1 MESVDK
7 QFIGVKQLL
16 WLFLIAVC
24 IVAGISSVFVNPLL
38 IIAAII
44 LVLNVVVMMKYPMW
58 GLLAYLM
65 IFLLRPGEMFPALA
79 AFRIELVTG
88 LFVFV
93 AVVIRQKL
101 VDGTVFF
108 PSDRVTLAIIAFLAV
123 MCITIFTSYE
133 KSITIDTCIS
143 YIKLVIFYYLIVSII
158 DSKKKFVAFMSIFLL
173 LIAYIAFDAFKSYI
187 AGGFV
192 TRMGVDRMYG
202 STSAGGDPNAL
213 AATLGATIPLVV
225 ASAIYFRNIA
235 IKVGLMVLALGMAYL
250 ITITASRSGMLAFA
264 GVLMGG
270 FIYSRHKVILAIAA
284 VILILGVWSILPDQY
299 RERYMTLSD
308 MEDINET
315 SSGRLEIWEAGGK
328 MILARPILGVGAG
341 AYSVA
346 AGSGEYGYSSY
357 MQAHNLY
364 IQLMASTGIIGFI
377 VWFTFIYFMAGSLRD
392 LSRSVQNKARLLW
405 VSIYCKGFFVSMI
418 ALFVSGMF
426 GHNLYRYTWY
436 MMAGLVVAL
445 TGVIRER
452 LLQEEGTV

>member
-1 MESVDK
+1 MERADK
-7 QFIGVKQLL
+7 QFIGSRQLL
-16 WLFLIAVC
+16 WLFLISVC
-24 IVAGISSVFVNPLL
+24 IIAGILSVFVNPLL

-44 LVLNVVVMMKYPMW
+44 LVLNVIIMMKYPMW

-88 LFVFV
+88 IFVLV

-101 VDGTVFF
+101 IEGTVYF
-108 PSDRVTLAIIAFLAV
+108 PRDKITIMIIGFLAV
-123 MCITIFTSYE
+123 MCITIFMSYE

-143 YIKLVIFYYLIVSII
+143 YIKLIIFYYLIVSII
-158 DSKKKFVAFMSIFLL
+158 DSKKKFVAFMSVFLL
-173 LIAYIAFDAFKSYI
+173 LIAYIAFDAFKSYA

-225 ASAIYFRNIA
+225 ASAYYFRHFAVKI
-235 IKVGLMVLALGMAYL
+235 GLWALALGMAYL
-250 ITITASRSGMLAFA
+250 ITITASRSGMLAFM
-264 GVLMGG
+264 GVLAGG
-270 FIYSRHKVILAIAA
+270 FIYSRHKVILLIAA
-284 VILILGVWSILPDQY
+284 FLLVAGIWSVLPDQY

-315 SSGRLEIWEAGGK
+315 SSGRIEIWEAGAK
-328 MILARPILGVGAG
+328 MIVARPILGVGAG
-341 AYSVA
+341 AFSVA
-346 AGSGEYGYSSY
+346 AGSGEFGYSRY

-364 IQLMASTGIIGFI
+364 IQLMASTGIVGFA
-377 VWFTFIYFMAGSLRD
+377 VWFLFIYYLVGSLRD
-392 LSRSVQNKARLLW
+392 LSRSVQNRIRMLW
-405 VSIYCKGFFVSMI
+405 VSIYCKGFFVALI

-445 TGVIRER
+445 VAIIKDQ
-452 LLQEEGTV
+452 LPQEEGAD

>member
-101 VDGTVFF
+101 VEGTVFF

-235 IKVGLMVLALGMAYL
+235 VKVGLMVLALGMAYL